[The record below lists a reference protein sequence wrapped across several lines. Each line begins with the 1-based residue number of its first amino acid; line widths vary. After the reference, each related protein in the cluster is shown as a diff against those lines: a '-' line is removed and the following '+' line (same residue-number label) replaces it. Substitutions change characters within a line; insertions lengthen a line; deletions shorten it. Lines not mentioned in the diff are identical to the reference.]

1 MSDYLFACGTLRT
14 ELAPPE
20 LSGLMKRLR
29 SVGHGTVGGRLYD
42 FGAYPG
48 AVVNAASPERIVGEV
63 FELPDDP
70 ALLAALDEYEGI
82 VPGDPAS
89 SLFVRTR
96 VQAALASQERLECW
110 MYVYNRDPAGAPLVA
125 GGDYLKLKGQRQS

>member
-1 MSDYLFACGTLRT
+1 MSAYLFACGTLRT
-14 ELAPPE
+14 ELAPPA
-20 LSGLMKRLR
+20 LSGLMRRLR
-29 SVGHGTVGGRLYD
+29 SVGHGTVGGNLYD

-48 AVVNAASPERIVGEV
+48 AVVDAASPERIVGEV

-70 ALLAALDEYEGI
+70 ALLAALDDYEGI
-82 VPGDPAS
+82 APDDPAS

-96 VQAALASQERLECW
+96 VRATLDSGERLECW

-125 GGDYLKLKGQRQS
+125 GGDYWKLKHQD